1 MDNNTR
7 CYEGIQR
14 IYRNA
19 VVRYL
24 RTKMT
29 AAFGQEALAKLRE
42 PFKREEWEAIEAAAT
57 SPRASGHLDA
67 PVGDAFDLLSVN
79 HFFNIFDKY
88 WSTLMEPAPDAALE
102 RTSRRSILDWMRE
115 IKGLR
120 DPLSHPEEADFTRED
135 SFRVLDCARRVL
147 ARLDCQRETA
157 EIMDLIDLVLER
169 AEGDERHLDHR
180 LPSKESVVV
189 DFVGR
194 AKELEVL
201 RAWFDEP
208 TSAVW
213 ALAGEGGKG
222 KSAIAYTFAQYIQA
236 VAPAPFQVVLWL
248 SAKKRRFVEGVTT
261 DLDSPDF
268 HDLATALS
276 QVLDQLGWAEDCA
289 LPVESRRVKVLEL
302 LTAFPALVVV
312 DDVDSLDAEGED
324 AINFFSHQVSRT
336 KSKVLFT
343 SRRTLFGLGAAT
355 THVGGFPPTEAAAF
369 IESRIGLMGLDRGA
383 FAKKIVQQ
391 IIRITDG
398 SPLFMED
405 LVRLSIS
412 ARSPGAALE
421 MWQGRAGTEV
431 RRYALERECEL
442 LTESARN
449 LLLAGCAATGSVSF
463 SELSG
468 IVGVDEDN
476 VISGLQELQL
486 SSGGELRFFVDA
498 IRLADVCASAPG
510 EPETLRSSPPPPWTF
525 ARRFGTVPWEGR
537 CLCDGRSSDDEVL
550 GTCLLGRVGCHQRSR
565 SHGPTLPPCR

>member
-1 MDNNTR
+1 
-7 CYEGIQR
+7 
-14 IYRNA
+14 
-19 VVRYL
+19 
-24 RTKMT
+24 
-29 AAFGQEALAKLRE
+29 
-42 PFKREEWEAIEAAAT
+42 
-57 SPRASGHLDA
+57 
-67 PVGDAFDLLSVN
+67 
-79 HFFNIFDKY
+79 
-88 WSTLMEPAPDAALE
+88 
-102 RTSRRSILDWMRE
+102 MRE

-343 SRRTLFGLGAAT
+343 SP
-355 THVGGFPPTEAAAF
+355 THPFWVGCGDY
-369 IESRIGLMGLDRGA
+369 SRG
-383 FAKKIVQQ
+383 
-391 IIRITDG
+391 
-398 SPLFMED
+398 
-405 LVRLSIS
+405 RLS
-412 ARSPGAALE
+412 AYG
-421 MWQGRAGTEV
+421 G
-431 RRYALERECEL
+431 
-442 LTESARN
+442 
-449 LLLAGCAATGSVSF
+449 GSVYRKPDRF
-463 SELSG
+463 NGSG
-468 IVGVDEDN
+468 PGGVCEENCSADYTDN
-476 VISGLQELQL
+476 GWVTTFY
-486 SSGGELRFFVDA
+486 GGPRKA
-498 IRLADVCASAPG
+498 Q
-510 EPETLRSSPPPPWTF
+510 
-525 ARRFGTVPWEGR
+525 
-537 CLCDGRSSDDEVL
+537 
-550 GTCLLGRVGCHQRSR
+550 HQR
-565 SHGPTLPPCR
+565 